1 MLVRSLKNRNRTN
14 LSFTTETKTSSK
26 NDTRHKSTI
35 LYAKNKMD
43 LFSGWRK
50 YLKSSKAKKKGWRNT
65 FDFSL
70 KKIKG
75 ERKLK
80 LKIKEFSFPSQA
92 KKFFNTS
99 YTKVLKFST

>member
-1 MLVRSLKNRNRTN
+1 
-14 LSFTTETKTSSK
+14 
-26 NDTRHKSTI
+26 
-35 LYAKNKMD
+35 MD
-43 LFSGWRK
+43 LFPVGGSI
-50 YLKSSKAKKKGWRNT
+50 LKSSKPKKKGWRNT

-99 YTKVLKFST
+99 YTKVNFRLRERPYMTSRS